1 MNTIE
6 KAIETV
12 IVQSDSKYTV
22 PVLTLFSVYFIYRA
36 GKSVGEFIYYV
47 TH

>member
-1 MNTIE
+1 MNVVE
-6 KAIETV
+6 KAIKSMLEL
-12 IVQSDSKYTV
+12 SDNRYV
-22 PVLTLFSVYFIYRA
+22 AFVLVLLSAYFIYRF